1 MTSPN
6 PAHGADHSDVPPSRR
21 GRPRDP
27 RRSRAIV
34 DAARELLREGGWN
47 ALTIEAVA
55 SRAGVGRPT
64 VYRRWPTKGHL
75 AAEVLGAE
83 LDAHGR
89 TDEPR
94 GIALPDGGS
103 LPADLRAIARAL
115 LDRLVALEEHGIH
128 PGVIAEM
135 ALDADLAHQVR
146 AEVLIPDRDR
156 AAVVVE
162 RAIERGEVSEATD
175 PGFVIDSLAALVVYF
190 LYLVHEPVGEA
201 ELDRIVELVTRG
213 CLAGSSS

>member
-1 MTSPN
+1 M
-6 PAHGADHSDVPPSRR
+6 
-21 GRPRDP
+21 
-27 RRSRAIV
+27 
-34 DAARELLREGGWN
+34 REGGWN

-83 LDAHGR
+83 LAAHGR
-89 TDEPR
+89 RDEPR
-94 GIALPDGGS
+94 GLALPDTGTLAG
-103 LPADLRAIARAL
+103 DLRILAGML

-135 ALDADLAHQVR
+135 ALDAELAHQVR

-156 AAVVVE
+156 AAAVVE
-162 RAIERGEVSEATD
+162 RAVERGEARPDTD
-175 PGFVIDSLAALVVYF
+175 AGFVIDALSSLVIYF
-190 LYLVHEPVGEA
+190 LYLVHEPVGDR
-201 ELDRIVELVTRG
+201 ELDQIVELVTRG
-213 CLAGSSS
+213 CVSHSSS